1 MKLMAI
7 SILLLLLPLTSA
19 IDFAFNHPSSISINE
34 SFSISLSATTSDTYD
49 VKIFIQINGKEA
61 RISEIYNDGWKNS
74 YYYVTSA
81 FPEKSEFEIRV
92 KNYSD
97 NAVICARLRK
107 TGTTSP
113 TYTNCSAITINEP
126 ESSSNEE
133 TPETNEEQDNSTTNI
148 QRQETKEDFTPAIA
162 DNNQQ
167 SVPSSQDDSQINS
180 PEKIFLNS
188 KASSSEP
195 FISSDEKL
203 RLIAAYSFTA
213 IAIVIIIFLVMKKP

>member
-1 MKLMAI
+1 MAI

-19 IDFAFNHPSSISINE
+19 IEFTFNHPSSISINE

-74 YYYVTSA
+74 YYYVISA
-81 FPEKSEFEIRV
+81 CPEKSEFEIRV

-97 NAVICARLRK
+97 NATICARLRK

-113 TYTNCSAITINEP
+113 TYTNCSTIIINEP

-148 QRQETKEDFTPAIA
+148 QKQETKEDFIPE
-162 DNNQQ
+162 NNKSQENLQ
-167 SVPSSQDDSQINS
+167 SSQSNTQINS

-203 RLIAAYSFTA
+203 RLIAVYSFTA
-213 IAIVIIIFLVMKKP
+213 IAIIIIIFLVMKKP

>member
-19 IDFAFNHPSSISINE
+19 IDFTFNHPSSISINE
-34 SFSISLSATTSDTYD
+34 SFSISLSATTSDAYD

-113 TYTNCSAITINEP
+113 TYTNCSAIIINEP
-126 ESSSNEE
+126 ESSINEE
-133 TPETNEEQDNSTTNI
+133 TQAEEQENKTINI
-148 QRQETKEDFTPAIA
+148 QKQETKEDFIPE
-162 DNNQQ
+162 NNKSQENLQ
-167 SVPSSQDDSQINS
+167 SSQSNTQINS

-203 RLIAAYSFTA
+203 RLIAVYSFTA
-213 IAIVIIIFLVMKKP
+213 IAIIIIIFLVMKKP

>member
-19 IDFAFNHPSSISINE
+19 IEFTFNHPSSISINE

-74 YYYVTSA
+74 YYYVISA
-81 FPEKSEFEIRV
+81 CPEKSEFEIRV

-97 NAVICARLRK
+97 NATICARLRK

-113 TYTNCSAITINEP
+113 TYTNCSTIIINEP

-148 QRQETKEDFTPAIA
+148 QKQETKEDFIPE
-162 DNNQQ
+162 NNKSQENLQ
-167 SVPSSQDDSQINS
+167 SSQSNTQINS

-203 RLIAAYSFTA
+203 RLIAVYSFTA
-213 IAIVIIIFLVMKKP
+213 IAIIIIIFLVMKKP

>member
-74 YYYVTSA
+74 YYYVISA
-81 FPEKSEFEIRV
+81 CPEKSEFEIRV

-97 NAVICARLRK
+97 NATICARLRK

-113 TYTNCSAITINEP
+113 TYTNCSTIIINEP

-148 QRQETKEDFTPAIA
+148 QKQETKEDFIPE
-162 DNNQQ
+162 NNKSQENLQ
-167 SVPSSQDDSQINS
+167 SSQSNTQINS

-203 RLIAAYSFTA
+203 RLIAVYSFTA
-213 IAIVIIIFLVMKKP
+213 IAIIIIIFLVMKKP